1 MIGYNNV
8 LDIKTYAKSS
18 YQQTYYLVQVTQSVN
33 LVCLAE
39 LTHEVSDH
47 EAHRERTLVNPL
59 DTNSN

>member
-18 YQQTYYLVQVTQSVN
+18 YQLAYYLVQVTQSVN
-33 LVCLAE
+33 LVWLAE

-47 EAHRERTLVNPL
+47 EAHRE
-59 DTNSN
+59 